1 MVVLAVD
8 SSGATAGLVQ
18 PDSGMAPALA
28 CPGDRSRI
36 AVGDKFLRLGFRALI
51 HQVPGVGVALQYR

>member
-8 SSGATAGLVQ
+8 SRGQQ
-18 PDSGMAPALA
+18 PASFSQIRVWPLRSPS
-28 CPGDRSRI
+28 PGDRSRI